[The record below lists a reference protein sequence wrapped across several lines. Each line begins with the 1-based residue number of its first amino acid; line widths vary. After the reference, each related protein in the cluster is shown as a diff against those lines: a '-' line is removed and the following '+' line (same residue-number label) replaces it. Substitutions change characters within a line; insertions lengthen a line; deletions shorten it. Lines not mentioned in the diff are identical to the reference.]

1 MAIARDTTAA
11 NIKPLEG
18 AIVRRFTAGAAIAA
32 GELVS
37 MMADGNVDPTDT
49 TAFTGAQIVGV
60 AIQAAAAAGDKV
72 DVVTYGPCK
81 CLTGAT
87 PAAIVYGSDTAGE
100 PSESVGT
107 KDSIA
112 GFAESAAI
120 LFVRPRLI
128 DLA

>member
-11 NIKPLEG
+11 NVKPLEG
-18 AIVRRFTAGAAIAA
+18 SIIRRFTAGAAIAA

-49 TAFTGAQIVGV
+49 GAFTGAQIVGV
-60 AIQAAAAAGDKV
+60 ALAAAAAAGDAV
-72 DVVTYGPCK
+72 DIVTYGPVVCI
-81 CLTGAT
+81 TGGT
-87 PAAIVYGSDTAGE
+87 PAALVYGSDTAGE

-107 KDSIA
+107 KDAIA
-112 GFAESAAI
+112 GWNESATV

-128 DLA
+128 DLS

>member
-18 AIVRRFTAGAAIAA
+18 SIVRRFTAGAAIAA

-37 MMADGNVDPTDT
+37 IMADGNVDPTDT
-49 TAFTGAQIVGV
+49 SAFVGAQIVGV
-60 AIQAAAAAGDKV
+60 AIQAAAAAADKV

-81 CLTGAT
+81 CITGGT

-112 GFAESAAI
+112 GFVEAATI

-128 DLA
+128 DLS

>member
-1 MAIARDTTAA
+1 MAISRDTTVA

-18 AIVRRFTAGAAIAA
+18 AIVRRYTCGAAIAA

-37 MMADGNVDPTDT
+37 MMADGFVDPTNT

-60 AIQAAAAAGDKV
+60 AIQATAAAGDKV
-72 DVVTYGPCK
+72 DVVTYGACN
-81 CLTGAT
+81 CLLGAT

-100 PSESVGT
+100 PAETAGT
-107 KDSIA
+107 KDAIA
-112 GFAESAAI
+112 GFAESATI
-120 LFVRPRLI
+120 LFVRPRLV

>member
-18 AIVRRFTAGAAIAA
+18 AIIRRYTAGAAIAA

-49 TAFTGAQIVGV
+49 SAFTGAQIVGV
-60 AIQAAAAAGDKV
+60 ALAAAAAAADPV
-72 DVVTYGPCK
+72 DVVTYGPVV

-87 PAAIVYGSDTAGE
+87 VAAIVYGGDTAGE
-100 PSESVGT
+100 PVETAGT
-107 KDSIA
+107 KSAIA
-112 GFAESAAI
+112 GFNESATV
-120 LFVRPRLI
+120 LFVRPRLV
-128 DLA
+128 DLS

>member
-1 MAIARDTTAA
+1 MAIARDTTED
-11 NIKPLEG
+11 NIDHLES
-18 AIVRRFTAGAAIAA
+18 ASIRRFTAGAAIAA
-32 GELVS
+32 GEIVS

-49 TAFTGAQIVGV
+49 GAFTGAQIIGV
-60 AIQAAAAAGDKV
+60 AIKAASAAGDPV
-72 DVVTYGPCK
+72 DVVTHGPIQCI
-81 CLTGAT
+81 TGGT

-112 GFAESAAI
+112 GWNESATV

-128 DLA
+128 DLS

>member
-18 AIVRRFTAGAAIAA
+18 AITRRFTAGAAIAA

-37 MMADGNVDPTDT
+37 MMADGNVDPTNT

-60 AIQAAAAAGDKV
+60 AIQAAAAAADRV
-72 DVVTYGPCK
+72 DVVISGPVK

-100 PSESVGT
+100 PAESAGT
-107 KDSIA
+107 KSAIA
-112 GFAESAAI
+112 GFAESALI
-120 LFVRPRLI
+120 LFVRPRLV
-128 DLA
+128 DLT